1 MWCNSP
7 CQAAEM
13 EDPRNVEIM
22 GIYESILERKRHD
35 SERSSSSTLEQ
46 NDIEAVEALVCMSS
60 WGQRSQKG
68 DLLKIRPLTPAS
80 DTDSVH
86 CELIPPML
94 QRDYHS
100 MSLLCMTPPHSPG
113 VVESGNAAPVPQLT
127 YTKPTAVT
135 VDTGVYTVNTM
146 TTKPALVNIQKFSC
160 QKPLSAEQT
169 VAHHCRSVATSVIRH
184 TADNSPCNHI
194 PSSPLIERL
203 NSSSQS
209 LRTEAKGKVSNQ
221 CKHTED
227 TCTSTNSVTK
237 CCLQQHCTSSVIK
250 DQQRAVPSLTL
261 PCAPNK
267 VETGHQKLARSLPAR
282 LPTVPVTNT
291 PVICQMFP
299 VNGGGGGRGGGG
311 GVISAFI
318 QTQTN
323 CVKPAFTQTTPI
335 SQPLLVGAS
344 MPQGAVMFVLPQPSL
359 TPPSPGQQTVMTVGN
374 TKLLPLAPAPV
385 FVSSGQ
391 NCAPQMDF
399 SRRRNYICSFTG
411 CRKTYFKSSHLKA
424 HLRTHTGEKPFN
436 CNWEGCD
443 KKFARSDELS
453 RHRRTHT
460 GEKKFMCPV
469 CDRRFMRSDHLT
481 KHARRHM
488 TTKKVPN
495 WQAEVNKLNKISAS
509 TPSVRNPA
517 IPMTSVLISPPTSA

>member
-1 MWCNSP
+1 MRCNSP
-7 CQAAEM
+7 PQVAEM
-13 EDPRNVEIM
+13 EDSRNVEIM

-35 SERSSSSTLEQ
+35 SERSSGSTLEQ

-60 WGQRSQKG
+60 WGQRTQKA

-86 CELIPPML
+86 CESVPPLL

-100 MSLLCMTPPHSPG
+100 FSLLCMTPPHSPD
-113 VVESGNAAPVPQLT
+113 VVESSNAVPVTQLT
-127 YTKPTAVT
+127 YTKPKTVTAN
-135 VDTGVYTVNTM
+135 TGVYSVSTM
-146 TTKPALVNIQKFSC
+146 TAKPALVNIQEFSC
-160 QKPLSAEQT
+160 KKPPSAEQS

-184 TADNSPCNHI
+184 TADNSPCNRI
-194 PSSPLIERL
+194 PSSPVIERL
-203 NSSSQS
+203 DSS
-209 LRTEAKGKVSNQ
+209 RTEVKLKVSNQ
-221 CKHTED
+221 CKHIKD
-227 TCTSTNSVTK
+227 TCTSTDFESK
-237 CCLQQHCTSSVIK
+237 CCLQQNFTSPVTK
-250 DQQRAVPSLTL
+250 DQRVPSLAL

-267 VETGHQKLARSLPAR
+267 VETEHRNLVRSLPAH
-282 LPTVPVTNT
+282 LPPVPVANT

-299 VNGGGGGRGGGG
+299 MNGGGRG

-323 CVKPAFTQTTPI
+323 CVKPALTQTAPV
-335 SQPLLVGAS
+335 SHPLLVGTS
-344 MPQGAVMFVLPQPSL
+344 MPQGTVMFVLPQPTL
-359 TPPSPGQQTVMTVGN
+359 TPASPGQQTVMTVGN

-391 NCAPQMDF
+391 NCVPQMDF
-399 SRRRNYICSFTG
+399 SRRRNYICNFTG

-495 WQAEVNKLNKISAS
+495 WQAEVNKLNKIATSA
-509 TPSVRNPA
+509 PSVRNSA
-517 IPMTSVLISPPTSA
+517 IPITSVLIPPLTSA

>member
-1 MWCNSP
+1 MRCNSP
-7 CQAAEM
+7 CQAAQM

-35 SERSSSSTLEQ
+35 SERSSGSTLEQ

-60 WGQRSQKG
+60 WGQRTQKG
-68 DLLKIRPLTPAS
+68 DLLKVRPLTPAS

-86 CELIPPML
+86 CESVPPVL
-94 QRDYHS
+94 QKDYHS
-100 MSLLCMTPPHSPG
+100 LSLLCMTPPHSPG
-113 VVESGNAAPVPQLT
+113 ESSGNAALVPQLT
-127 YTKPTAVT
+127 YTKPTAAT
-135 VDTGVYTVNTM
+135 VNTGVYTVNTV
-146 TTKPALVNIQKFSC
+146 TAKPALVNIQEFSC
-160 QKPLSAEQT
+160 KKPLLTVPS

-184 TADNSPCNHI
+184 TADNSPCNHV

-203 NSSSQS
+203 DSNSQN
-209 LRTEAKGKVSNQ
+209 LRTEVKGKVSSQ
-221 CKHTED
+221 FKHTKD
-227 TCTSTNSVTK
+227 TCTSTDFASKCFLQRNFISPVT
-237 CCLQQHCTSSVIK
+237 K
-250 DQQRAVPSLTL
+250 DQQQAVPSLAL
-261 PCAPNK
+261 PYARDK
-267 VETGHQKLARSLPAR
+267 VDTEHQKVARPLPAC
-282 LPTVPVTNT
+282 LPSVPVTNT

-299 VNGGGGGRGGGG
+299 VNGGGRGG
-311 GVISAFI
+311 GVIPTFI
-318 QTQTN
+318 QTQTK
-323 CVKPAFTQTTPI
+323 CVKPAVTQMTPV
-335 SQPLLVGAS
+335 SQPLLMGTS

-359 TPPSPGQQTVMTVGN
+359 TPPSTGQQTVMTVGN

-391 NCAPQMDF
+391 NCVPQMDF
-399 SRRRNYICSFTG
+399 SRRRNYVCSFTG

-460 GEKKFMCPV
+460 GEKKFKCPV

-495 WQAEVNKLNKISAS
+495 WQAEVNKLNKIAASA
-509 TPSVRNPA
+509 PSVRSPA

>member
-1 MWCNSP
+1 MRCNSP
-7 CQAAEM
+7 CQVGEM
-13 EDPRNVEIM
+13 EESRNVEII

-35 SERSSSSTLEQ
+35 SERSSGSPLEQ

-68 DLLKIRPLTPAS
+68 DLLKMRPLTPAS
-80 DTDSVH
+80 DTDSVL
-86 CELIPPML
+86 CESVTPML

-100 MSLLCMTPPHSPG
+100 FSFLCMTPPHSPG
-113 VVESGNAAPVPQLT
+113 IVESSNNPPVPQIT
-127 YTKPTAVT
+127 YP
-135 VDTGVYTVNTM
+135 
-146 TTKPALVNIQKFSC
+146 KPATITTNSGAHMVSTVTMKPASVNIHEFSH
-160 QKPLSAEQT
+160 PMPPSAEPT
-169 VAHHCRSVATSVIRH
+169 VAPHCRSVATSVIRH
-184 TADNSPCNHI
+184 TADNSPCSHI
-194 PSSPLIERL
+194 PSSSVIERPH
-203 NSSSQS
+203 SSLQN
-209 LRTEAKGKVSNQ
+209 LGAKGKATSQ
-221 CKHTED
+221 CKHTKEVRP
-227 TCTSTNSVTK
+227 VTGSESK
-237 CCLQQHCTSSVIK
+237 SCLQQNFTRSVSK
-250 DQQRAVPSLTL
+250 DPQTAEPSLG
-261 PCAPNK
+261 PSCVSNK
-267 VETGHQKLARSLPAR
+267 IGTEHQNQARSLPAP
-282 LPTVPVTNT
+282 LHPPSVANT
-291 PVICQMFP
+291 TPLLCQMLP
-299 VNGGGGGRGGGG
+299 VNGGRREGGG
-311 GVISAFI
+311 GVVSAMI
-318 QTQTN
+318 QTPSNGVKSVFSQTAP
-323 CVKPAFTQTTPI
+323 V
-335 SQPLLVGAS
+335 SQPLLVGTS
-344 MPQGAVMFVLPQPSL
+344 VSQGTVMFVLPQPTL
-359 TPPSPGQQTVMTVGN
+359 TPPSPGQQTIMAVGN

-399 SRRRNYICSFTG
+399 SRRRNYICNFTG

-495 WQAEVNKLNKISAS
+495 WQAEVNKLNKIAISAPSAIPVKNLLIPSTAS
-509 TPSVRNPA
+509 T
-517 IPMTSVLISPPTSA
+517 